1 MALSASKR
9 AARRS
14 EDAAAATTV
23 TAEVA
28 AAVTFSSVME
38 ASVQPAMPL
47 AMACFRV
54 FV

>member
-1 MALSASKR
+1 MALSANRR

-14 EDAAAATTV
+14 EEAAAATV
-23 TAEVA
+23 TAEEA